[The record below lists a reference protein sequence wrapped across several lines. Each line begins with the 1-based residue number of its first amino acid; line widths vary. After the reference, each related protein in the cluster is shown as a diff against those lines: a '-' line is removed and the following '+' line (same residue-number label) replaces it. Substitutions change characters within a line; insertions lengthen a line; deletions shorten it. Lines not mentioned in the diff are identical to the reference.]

1 VHPTEQLTGRATSA
15 FAAAVAVIGPLVAAF
30 ASSSAMVWFRSNVVG
45 TPDPRTEPF
54 VLVASQRWTAAFA
67 ALLAALCLTKLAAL
81 PNDRQLF
88 IPRLS
93 SPGMLVAIPAFA
105 GVVLL
110 NLRYAGV
117 QQGLWDFWW
126 PSIRHAYFPLVAL
139 FTIGSLAALGIR
151 ALRTMTRQGVLISCL
166 LGVSYGGFSSLWHCC
181 AALWQSQDTPW
192 PLAVAALIPWA
203 LAIGAFP
210 LAAALRCRAPVS
222 YVVAAVLFAVGYPW
236 HTPLWFLQGL
246 LGGAFWVHL
255 SRRTGS
261 LLSPGLFLS
270 CAYLIHTTVPF
281 LGV

>member
-1 VHPTEQLTGRATSA
+1 MRPTERLTNTATLA
-15 FAAAVAVIGPLVAAF
+15 LAAAIAMIGPLVAAF
-30 ASSSAMVWFRSNVVG
+30 ASPFAFVWFRSHVVG

-54 VLVASQRWTAAFA
+54 VLVTSQRWTAALA
-67 ALLAALCLTKLAAL
+67 ALLAAGCLTRLAAL
-81 PNDRQLF
+81 RNDRQSF
-88 IPRLS
+88 VPRLS

-105 GVVLL
+105 GVVLM

-117 QQGLWDFWW
+117 QQGLWGFWW
-126 PSIRHAYFPLVAL
+126 PAVSHAYFPLVAL
-139 FTIGSLAALGIR
+139 FTAGSLVGLGIN

-181 AALWQSQDTPW
+181 SALWLSQGTPW
-192 PLAVAALIPWA
+192 PLAVLALIPWA

-210 LAAALRCRAPVS
+210 LIAALRCRAPVS
-222 YVVAAVLFAVGYPW
+222 HVVAAILFAVGYPW

-246 LGGAFWVHL
+246 LGGAFWVYL
-255 SRRTGS
+255 SQRTGS